1 MEKIS
6 YLPDMHS
13 STRVRPAGPSDQ
25 SPGAGRQA
33 PIVPAQ
39 TVASDWRDRVA
50 VLTGSRVTLRELE
63 IDDAPSLFSMLTT
76 AEVSRFISPPP
87 TTVEGF
93 ERFILW
99 AQRERAAGRYVCFAV
114 VPQGMTAA
122 IGLFQLRQIEA
133 GFVSG
138 EWGFAIGSAYWGSGV
153 FTEGA
158 RLVADYA
165 FDTIGVR
172 RLEARAAVMNGRGNG
187 ALRKIGAVQEGILRR
202 SFTKNGE
209 QLDQVLWSIL
219 ADDWRQAKVIW
230 PSKSVH

>member
-6 YLPDMHS
+6 YLPDMHRAPRLAPAS
-13 STRVRPAGPSDQ
+13 PVRVAEAHKLD
-25 SPGAGRQA
+25 
-33 PIVPAQ
+33 
-39 TVASDWRDRVA
+39 TVSSDWRERVP

-63 IDDAPSLFSMLTT
+63 LDDAPSLFSMLTT
-76 AEVSRFISPPP
+76 EEVSRFISPPP
-87 TTVEGF
+87 STVEGF

-99 AQRERAAGRYVCFAV
+99 AQRERAAGRFVCFAV
-114 VPQGMTAA
+114 VPQGTNTA
-122 IGLFQLRQIEA
+122 IGIFQLRQIEA
-133 GFVSG
+133 GFVSA
-138 EWGFAIGSAYWGSGV
+138 EWGFAIGSPYWGSGV

-165 FDTIGVR
+165 FETIGVH

-219 ADDWRQAKVIW
+219 ADDWRRAKVAW
-230 PSKSVH
+230 VSKAIH